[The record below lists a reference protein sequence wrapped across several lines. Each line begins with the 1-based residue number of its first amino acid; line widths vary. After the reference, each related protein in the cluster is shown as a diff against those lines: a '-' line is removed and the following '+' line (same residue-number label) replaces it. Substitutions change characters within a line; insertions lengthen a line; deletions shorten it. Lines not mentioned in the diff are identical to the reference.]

1 MLFKCTVRSYEN
13 IMLVNYIIYN
23 FLYVVY
29 IFKSILQ
36 VIVGNRVWF
45 FYKLYEYVLKFVFFF
60 NYGKYCVLWVFFFYN
75 YSIYVK

>member
-1 MLFKCTVRSYEN
+1 MLFKCTVRLYEN

-23 FLYVVY
+23 FLYDVY
-29 IFKSILQ
+29 IFKGILQ

-60 NYGKYCVLWVFFFYN
+60 NYVKYCVLWVFFYN